1 LSGTCEGERR
11 PLRATGLAVAA
22 LAAAGL
28 LAGLAEPS
36 AAAAT
41 SGRGATGPAAA
52 VTGGAAMST
61 RAVRSAA
68 DVSDGQR
75 SVAVSAGA
83 IGCVRGRRAPAGSV
97 GCRADRGT
105 PHFPATSRR
114 TEQVRQLV
122 ECGGRIY
129 AVGTFREVI
138 GYSARRHAMVTFHR
152 RNAFSFSAA
161 RPFAVSG
168 WNPNVNGEVNS
179 VALDS
184 RCRTAYLGGSFSR
197 VHGKTAHNIVRVNAS
212 TSTVWT
218 GFAHNANDVVDTL
231 LLHGGALLTGGFFTA
246 INGSG
251 RRYYAGL
258 NPVTGRDDGYL
269 RLAVHGHY
277 QYPGVARNRTK
288 VYNQQL
294 SHGGTR
300 LLAEGDFT
308 SVGGKHR
315 QQIFMLTLGASR
327 AKVTSW
333 TSSDFNGNCSGKE
346 SFYVRGAAWS
356 TDDKTVYVATT
367 GYHPAGGSPRG
378 KRTGLCDAAAAFPAK
393 LRPVGHL
400 WRNYTGCDSLYSA
413 VAGPGVAYFG
423 GHERWA
429 DNRHGCDHRGPGA
442 IKAPGMVGLSA
453 SGAVTFDPTRSR
465 GLGADDMLLT
475 GAGLWVASDNFD
487 GSQRCAHTKG
497 LAGICF
503 LPY

>member
-1 LSGTCEGERR
+1 MYAGLRG
-11 PLRATGLAVAA
+11 PLTLAAAA

-28 LAGLAEPS
+28 LLGLVEPA

-41 SGRGATGPAAA
+41 GPATPGPAATGPAAV
-52 VTGGAAMST
+52 VTGGVTMST
-61 RAVRSAA
+61 RAVKSASH
-68 DVSDGQR
+68 VSGGTP
-75 SVAVSAGA
+75 SATVSAGP
-83 IGCVRGRRAPAGSV
+83 IGCVSGHRAPTGSV

-105 PHFPATSRR
+105 PHFPATSHR

-122 ECGGRIY
+122 QCGGTIY
-129 AVGTFREVI
+129 AAGTFREII
-138 GYSARRHAMVTFHR
+138 GYSARRHVLVTFHR
-152 RNAFSFSAA
+152 RNAFSFQAT

-168 WNPNVNGEVNS
+168 WDPNVNGEVNS
-179 VALDS
+179 IALDS

-212 TSTVWT
+212 TGTVWT
-218 GFAHNANDVVDTL
+218 GFAHNANDVVETL
-231 LLHGGALLTGGFFTA
+231 LLHDGTLLAGGFFTG

-251 RRYYAGL
+251 RRYYVGL
-258 NPVTGRDDGYL
+258 NSVTGRDDGYL
-269 RLAVHGHY
+269 RLAIHGHY
-277 QYPGVARNRTK
+277 RYPGVAQNRTK

-294 SHGGTR
+294 SHGGSR

-308 SVGGKHR
+308 SAGGKHR

-333 TSSDFNGNCSGKE
+333 TSPEFSHNCWRKE
-346 SFYVRGAAWS
+346 SFYIRGAAWS
-356 TDDKTVYVATT
+356 TDDKTVYIGTT
-367 GYHPAGGSPRG
+367 GYHPAGGSTHG
-378 KRTGLCDAAAAFPAK
+378 ARTGLCDVAAAFPAK

-413 VAGPGVAYFG
+413 VAGPGVIYFG

-442 IKAPGMVGLSA
+442 IKSPGMVGLSA

-475 GAGLWVASDNFD
+475 GAGLWIASDNFD
-487 GSQRCAHTKG
+487 GGQRCAHTKG
-497 LAGICF
+497 LAGLCF